1 MLSNVRYTVM
11 NSIKKTQN
19 NNLEKFVSK
28 TGNAIRFSKGKYDSL
43 KSAINNTP
51 IQVKILNIAVPFI
64 LTFIFTFIKYN
75 LPASIIFAILTF
87 FVITLMSKM
96 IAIIFIIIYAFAV
109 ANVASQVNKSLGNPI
124 AQTDIIKNKSP
135 YNCMSNSLVIN
146 NNVLPQELNGGYFTY
161 SFWIYINGNN
171 NFVNNDNTWNSYR
184 YKEWKSIMYRGT
196 PINSNGDLST
206 LVQFPGFWLTPV
218 LNNMVIVFQNGSY
231 VERLEMT
238 DIPFNTWMNYTVVVE
253 TKSVSVYVNGMLD
266 RTLNLYQNI
275 RLMNGYN
282 LYLTSDINTSVNKKE
297 SGFAGSLAELIFYNY
312 SLSAYDIQKSYNYYK
327 KIIDSYQFKK
337 TANNGYVLPG
347 LITNSDYHGSAEQTE
362 SSEQY
367 RLYLGESGL
376 FRFSSRRF
384 F

>member
-1 MLSNVRYTVM
+1 MLSNVRYSVM
-11 NSIKKTQN
+11 NSIKKAQN
-19 NNLEKFVSK
+19 NNLEKLIGK
-28 TGNAIRFSKGKYDSL
+28 TGNALRFSKGKYDSL

-51 IQVKILNIAVPFI
+51 IQVKILNISVPFI
-64 LTFIFTFIKYN
+64 LTYIFTFVIYN

-96 IAIIFIIIYAFAV
+96 IAFIFIIIYAFAV
-109 ANVASQVNKSLGNPI
+109 GNIASQINKSLGKPI
-124 AQTDIIKNKSP
+124 AITDIKKNKSP
-135 YNCMSNSLVIN
+135 YNCMSNSVVIN
-146 NNVLPQELNGGYFTY
+146 NNVLPQELSGGYFTY

-196 PINSNGDLST
+196 PINSDGDLST
-206 LVQFPGFWLTPV
+206 LIQFPGFWLTPV

-253 TKSVSVYVNGMLD
+253 TKSVSVYVNGFLD

-275 RLMNGYN
+275 SLMNGYN
-282 LYLTSDINTSVNKKE
+282 LYLGSDMSTSVNKKE

-312 SLSAYDIQKSYNYYK
+312 ALSPYDIQKSYHYYK

-347 LITNSDYHGSAEQTE
+347 LITNSDYNKIQE
-362 SSEQY
+362 S
-367 RLYLGESGL
+367 
-376 FRFSSRRF
+376 
-384 F
+384 

>member
-1 MLSNVRYTVM
+1 MLSNVRYSVM

-19 NNLEKFVSK
+19 NNLEKLVSK
-28 TGNAIRFSKGKYDSL
+28 TGNALRFSKGKYDLL

-64 LTFIFTFIKYN
+64 LTYIFTFVIYN

-96 IAIIFIIIYAFAV
+96 IAFIFIIIYAFAV
-109 ANVASQVNKSLGNPI
+109 GNIASQINKSLGKPI
-124 AQTDIIKNKSP
+124 AQTDIKKNKSP

-146 NNVLPQELNGGYFTY
+146 NNVLPQELSGGYFTY

-171 NFVNNDNTWNSYR
+171 NFVNSTNTWNNYR

-196 PINSNGDLST
+196 PINSDGDLST

-253 TKSVSVYVNGMLD
+253 TKSVSVYVNGFLD

-275 RLMNGYN
+275 SLMNGYN
-282 LYLTSDINTSVNKKE
+282 LYLTSDISTSVKKE

-312 SLSAYDIQKSYNYYK
+312 ALSPYDIQKSYHYYK

-347 LITNSDYHGSAEQTE
+347 LITNSDYNTILE
-362 SSEQY
+362 S
-367 RLYLGESGL
+367 
-376 FRFSSRRF
+376 
-384 F
+384 